1 MVSFFW
7 AYTCDQLQQ
16 KPHLRTLVM
25 LLARS
30 ATNRSE
36 EYSSSNEDDKQ
47 PLHPETIRVRGRVSR
62 VRG

>member
-47 PLHPETIRVRGRVSR
+47 PLHPETI
-62 VRG
+62 